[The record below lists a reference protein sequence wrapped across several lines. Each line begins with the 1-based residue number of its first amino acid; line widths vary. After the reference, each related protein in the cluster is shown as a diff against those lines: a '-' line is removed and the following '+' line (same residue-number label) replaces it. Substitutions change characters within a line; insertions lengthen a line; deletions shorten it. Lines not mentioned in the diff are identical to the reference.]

1 MTGKP
6 QFESVTVDILRFV
19 ELLWRPGD
27 VREVRIP
34 KYNKYGHTASGYFDS
49 PESLAESAAKWD
61 GKANLYFTLNP
72 VNPALMARASN
83 RIADKA
89 ETTSADV
96 DVIRRRSLFIDID
109 PDRPSGISST
119 EDERQ
124 AARLVLDE
132 VVSFLDN
139 KDWPQPIVAMSG
151 NGWYLLYAISL
162 PNDPSSLE
170 LVQGVLVSLATRFNN
185 EAVHIDTTVCNAA
198 RLAGLI
204 GSMKVKGDFLT
215 DRPHRRSQLESV
227 PQQLAVISEELLA
240 ELAAEQSQP
249 EANLPKD
256 GSIFNGS
263 TPLLEELLQSRHI
276 EYRTQPL
283 DGNGVTWY
291 HVEKCPF
298 HYDECHPFE
307 CGVGQKLPD
316 GPYAGKCFHAET
328 EPRGWQEWKVALG
341 LTFSKNGQ
349 SLNPKDKN
357 GPFPLTDAGNAE
369 LFAALYGHIL
379 RFDHARNRWLIWEE
393 HRWAPDSDGE
403 VRRLA
408 KKAARVRYRT
418 ALDIEDLD
426 LRGKTAS
433 SAARSESRQRLD
445 ACLALARSE
454 HPIADSGMT
463 WDPDPYLLGVANGVV
478 DLRTGMIRS
487 GHPDDRLTMQ
497 VPVQYDVKA
506 ECPRWQQFL
515 HQVFQRD
522 GELIGFVQRALGYSL
537 TGSVREQVLFLCYG
551 TGSNGKSV
559 FLDMLRNVL
568 GDYGMNIPF
577 TVLEL
582 QQRPSLTNDL
592 ASMAGRRLVTSS
604 ETNES
609 TRLNEARIKAL
620 TGGDPITARFLYSES
635 FTYEPVAKF
644 WLAVNHLPRVR
655 DDSYGFWRRVRVL
668 PFNEQFTGDDA
679 DKGLPFKLLEEL
691 PGILNW
697 GVQGA
702 LNWRLVGLAP
712 PSAVMTATQAY
723 RKDNDEL
730 DGFVADCCVV
740 ADGVRA
746 EPGHLFSEYQRWSKE
761 QGILE
766 RHRLGSRSFGTRIR
780 ERFGDSVSSNGK
792 RYFLGIGSESQP
804 VT

>member
-151 NGWYLLYAISL
+151 NGWYLLYPISL

-433 SAARSESRQRLD
+433 SAVRSESRQRLD

-497 VPVQYDVKA
+497 VPVQYHVKA

-522 GELIGFVQRALGYSL
+522 EELIGFVQRALGYSL

-568 GDYGMNIPF
+568 GDYAMNIPF

-792 RYFLGIGSESQP
+792 RYFLGIGLKANQ
-804 VT
+804 

>member
-151 NGWYLLYAISL
+151 NGWYLLYPISL

-256 GSIFNGS
+256 GSILNGS

-433 SAARSESRQRLD
+433 SAVRSESRQRLD

-497 VPVQYDVKA
+497 VPVQYHVKA

-568 GDYGMNIPF
+568 GDYAMNIPF

-792 RYFLGIGSESQP
+792 RYFLGIGLKANQ
-804 VT
+804 

>member
-1 MTGKP
+1 MTGRP

-151 NGWYLLYAISL
+151 NGWYLLYPISL

-433 SAARSESRQRLD
+433 SAVRSESRQRLD

-463 WDPDPYLLGVANGVV
+463 CDPDPYLLGVANGVV

-497 VPVQYDVKA
+497 VPVQYHVKA

-522 GELIGFVQRALGYSL
+522 EELIGFVQRALGYSL

-568 GDYGMNIPF
+568 GDYAMNIPF
-577 TVLEL
+577 TVLKL

-702 LNWRLVGLAP
+702 LNWLLVGLAP

-792 RYFLGIGSESQP
+792 RYFLGIGLKANQ
-804 VT
+804 

>member
-96 DVIRRRSLFIDID
+96 DVIRRRSLLIDID

-151 NGWYLLYAISL
+151 NGWYLLYPISL

-185 EAVHIDTTVCNAA
+185 EAVHIDTTVCNGA

-298 HYDECHPFE
+298 HNDECHPFE

-433 SAARSESRQRLD
+433 SAVRSESRQRLD

-487 GHPDDRLTMQ
+487 EHPDDRLTMQ

-568 GDYGMNIPF
+568 GDYAMNIPF

-592 ASMAGRRLVTSS
+592 ASMAGRRLVTFS

-792 RYFLGIGSESQP
+792 RYFLGIGLKANQ
-804 VT
+804 

>member
-1 MTGKP
+1 MTGRP

-151 NGWYLLYAISL
+151 NGWYLLYPISL

-433 SAARSESRQRLD
+433 SAVRSESRQRLD

-497 VPVQYDVKA
+497 VPVQYHVKA

-568 GDYGMNIPF
+568 GDYAMNIPF

-792 RYFLGIGSESQP
+792 RYFLGIGLKANQ
-804 VT
+804 

>member
-151 NGWYLLYAISL
+151 NGWYLLYPISL

-369 LFAALYGHIL
+369 LFAVLYGHIL

-433 SAARSESRQRLD
+433 SAVRSESRQRLD

-463 WDPDPYLLGVANGVV
+463 WDPDPYLLGVANGVA

-506 ECPRWQQFL
+506 GCPRWQQFL
-515 HQVFQRD
+515 HQVFQRNE
-522 GELIGFVQRALGYSL
+522 ELIGFVQRALGYSL

-568 GDYGMNIPF
+568 GDYAMNIPF

-679 DKGLPFKLLEEL
+679 DKGLPCKLLEEL

-792 RYFLGIGSESQP
+792 RYFLGIGLKANQ
-804 VT
+804 

>member
-1 MTGKP
+1 MTGRP

-96 DVIRRRSLFIDID
+96 DVIRRRWLFIDID
-109 PDRPSGISST
+109 PDRPSGISGT

-328 EPRGWQEWKVALG
+328 ELRGWQEWKVALG

-433 SAARSESRQRLD
+433 SAVRSESRQRLD

-497 VPVQYDVKA
+497 VPVQYHVKA

-568 GDYGMNIPF
+568 GDYAMNIPF

-792 RYFLGIGSESQP
+792 RYFLGIGLKANQ
-804 VT
+804 

>member
-1 MTGKP
+1 MTGRP
-6 QFESVTVDILRFV
+6 QSESVTVDILRFV

-151 NGWYLLYAISL
+151 NGSYLLYAISL

-198 RLAGLI
+198 RLGGLI

-249 EANLPKD
+249 AANLPKD

-283 DGNGVTWY
+283 DGNGVPWY

-298 HYDECHPFE
+298 HYDECHAFE

-341 LTFSKNGQ
+341 LTFSNSANGQ

-357 GPFPLTDAGNAE
+357 EPFPLTDAGNAE
-369 LFAALYGHIL
+369 LFAALYGHVL

-433 SAARSESRQRLD
+433 SAVRSESRQRLD

-497 VPVQYDVKA
+497 VPVQYHVKA

-515 HQVFQRD
+515 HQVFQCD
-522 GELIGFVQRALGYSL
+522 EELIGFVQRALGYSL

-568 GDYGMNIPF
+568 GDYAMNIPF

-620 TGGDPITARFLYSES
+620 TGGDPVTARFLYSES

-702 LNWRLVGLAP
+702 RNWRLVGLAP

-730 DGFVADCCVV
+730 DGFVADCCAV

-792 RYFLGIGSESQP
+792 RYFLGIGLKANQ
-804 VT
+804 

>member
-151 NGWYLLYAISL
+151 NGWYLLYPISL

-433 SAARSESRQRLD
+433 SAVRSESRQRLD

-522 GELIGFVQRALGYSL
+522 EELIGFVQRALGYSL

-568 GDYGMNIPF
+568 GDYAMNIPF

-792 RYFLGIGSESQP
+792 RYFLGIGLKTNQ
-804 VT
+804 

>member
-1 MTGKP
+1 MA
-6 QFESVTVDILRFV
+6 SSRTVPKAVLR
-19 ELLWRPGD
+19 W
-27 VREVRIP
+27 I
-34 KYNKYGHTASGYFDS
+34 
-49 PESLAESAAKWD
+49 
-61 GKANLYFTLNP
+61 
-72 VNPALMARASN
+72 RA
-83 RIADKA
+83 
-89 ETTSADV
+89 
-96 DVIRRRSLFIDID
+96 
-109 PDRPSGISST
+109 
-119 EDERQ
+119 
-124 AARLVLDE
+124 
-132 VVSFLDN
+132 
-139 KDWPQPIVAMSG
+139 
-151 NGWYLLYAISL
+151 
-162 PNDPSSLE
+162 
-170 LVQGVLVSLATRFNN
+170 
-185 EAVHIDTTVCNAA
+185 
-198 RLAGLI
+198 
-204 GSMKVKGDFLT
+204 
-215 DRPHRRSQLESV
+215 
-227 PQQLAVISEELLA
+227 
-240 ELAAEQSQP
+240 
-249 EANLPKD
+249 
-256 GSIFNGS
+256 
-263 TPLLEELLQSRHI
+263 
-276 EYRTQPL
+276 
-283 DGNGVTWY
+283 
-291 HVEKCPF
+291 
-298 HYDECHPFE
+298 
-307 CGVGQKLPD
+307 
-316 GPYAGKCFHAET
+316 
-328 EPRGWQEWKVALG
+328 
-341 LTFSKNGQ
+341 
-349 SLNPKDKN
+349 KDKN

-433 SAARSESRQRLD
+433 SAVRSESRQRLD

-537 TGSVREQVLFLCYG
+537 TGSVREQVLFLCHG

-559 FLDMLRNVL
+559 FLNMLRNVL
-568 GDYGMNIPF
+568 GDYAMNIPF

-679 DKGLPFKLLEEL
+679 DKRLPFKLLEEL

-792 RYFLGIGSESQP
+792 RYFLGIGLKANQ
-804 VT
+804 

>member
-1 MTGKP
+1 MTGRP

-139 KDWPQPIVAMSG
+139 KDWPQPIVAVSG
-151 NGWYLLYAISL
+151 NGWYLLYPISL

-283 DGNGVTWY
+283 DGNDVTWY

-341 LTFSKNGQ
+341 LTFSNSANGQ

-393 HRWAPDSDGE
+393 HRWVPDSDGE

-433 SAARSESRQRLD
+433 SAVRSESRQRLD

-497 VPVQYDVKA
+497 VPVQYHVKA

-568 GDYGMNIPF
+568 GDYAMNIPF

-792 RYFLGIGSESQP
+792 RYFLGIGLKANQ
-804 VT
+804 

>member
-1 MTGKP
+1 MTGRP

-132 VVSFLDN
+132 VVPFLDN

-151 NGWYLLYAISL
+151 NGWYLLYPISL

-433 SAARSESRQRLD
+433 SAVRSESRQRLD

-568 GDYGMNIPF
+568 GDYAMNIPF

-792 RYFLGIGSESQP
+792 RYFLGIGLKANQ
-804 VT
+804 

>member
-1 MTGKP
+1 MTGRP

-151 NGWYLLYAISL
+151 NGWYLLYPISL

-433 SAARSESRQRLD
+433 SAVRSESRQRLD

-497 VPVQYDVKA
+497 VPVQYHVKA

-568 GDYGMNIPF
+568 GDYAMNIPF

-792 RYFLGIGSESQP
+792 RYFLGIGLNANQ
-804 VT
+804 

>member
-1 MTGKP
+1 MTGRP

-132 VVSFLDN
+132 VVSFLGN

-433 SAARSESRQRLD
+433 SAVRSESRQRLD

-478 DLRTGMIRS
+478 DLRTGMICS

-497 VPVQYDVKA
+497 VPVQYHVKA

-568 GDYGMNIPF
+568 GDYAMNIPF

-740 ADGVRA
+740 ADGIRA

-761 QGILE
+761 QGILK

-792 RYFLGIGSESQP
+792 RYFLGIGLKANQ
-804 VT
+804 

>member
-1 MTGKP
+1 MTGRP

-96 DVIRRRSLFIDID
+96 DVIRRRWLFIDID

-433 SAARSESRQRLD
+433 SAVRSESRQRLD

-497 VPVQYDVKA
+497 VPVQYHVKA

-537 TGSVREQVLFLCYG
+537 TGSVREQVLFLCHG

-568 GDYGMNIPF
+568 GDYAMNIPF

-740 ADGVRA
+740 ADG
-746 EPGHLFSEYQRWSKE
+746 G
-761 QGILE
+761 
-766 RHRLGSRSFGTRIR
+766 
-780 ERFGDSVSSNGK
+780 
-792 RYFLGIGSESQP
+792 
-804 VT
+804 

>member
-1 MTGKP
+1 MTGRP

-151 NGWYLLYAISL
+151 NGWYLLYPISL

-433 SAARSESRQRLD
+433 SAVRSESRQRLD

-497 VPVQYDVKA
+497 VPVQYHVKA

-537 TGSVREQVLFLCYG
+537 TGSVREQVLFLCHG

-559 FLDMLRNVL
+559 FLHMLRNVL
-568 GDYGMNIPF
+568 GDYAMNIPF

>member
-433 SAARSESRQRLD
+433 YAVRSESRQRLD

-497 VPVQYDVKA
+497 VPVQYHVKA

-537 TGSVREQVLFLCYG
+537 TGSVREQVLFLCHG

-568 GDYGMNIPF
+568 GDYAMNIPF

-792 RYFLGIGSESQP
+792 RYFLGIGLKANQ
-804 VT
+804 

>member
-34 KYNKYGHTASGYFDS
+34 EYNKYGHTASGYFDS

-151 NGWYLLYAISL
+151 NGWYLLYPISL

-316 GPYAGKCFHAET
+316 GPYAGRCFHAET

-433 SAARSESRQRLD
+433 SAVRSESRQRLD

-497 VPVQYDVKA
+497 VPVQYHVKA

-568 GDYGMNIPF
+568 GDYAMNIPF

-792 RYFLGIGSESQP
+792 RYFLGIGLKANQ
-804 VT
+804 

>member
-1 MTGKP
+1 MTGRP

-96 DVIRRRSLFIDID
+96 DVIRRRWLFIDID
-109 PDRPSGISST
+109 PDRPSGISGT

-151 NGWYLLYAISL
+151 NGWYLLYPISL

-328 EPRGWQEWKVALG
+328 ELRGWQEWKVALG

-433 SAARSESRQRLD
+433 SAVRSESRQRLD

-497 VPVQYDVKA
+497 VPVQYHVKA

-568 GDYGMNIPF
+568 GDYAMNIPF

-792 RYFLGIGSESQP
+792 RYFLGIGLKANQ
-804 VT
+804 

>member
-61 GKANLYFTLNP
+61 GKANLYFRLNP

-132 VVSFLDN
+132 VVNPSFLDN

-204 GSMKVKGDFLT
+204 GRMKVKGDFLT

-263 TPLLEELLQSRHI
+263 TPLLEELLQPRHI

-298 HYDECHPFE
+298 HNDECHPFE

-341 LTFSKNGQ
+341 LTFSKNG
-349 SLNPKDKN
+349 
-357 GPFPLTDAGNAE
+357 
-369 LFAALYGHIL
+369 
-379 RFDHARNRWLIWEE
+379 
-393 HRWAPDSDGE
+393 E
-403 VRRLA
+403 V
-408 KKAARVRYRT
+408 
-418 ALDIEDLD
+418 EPCN
-426 LRGKTAS
+426 KT
-433 SAARSESRQRLD
+433 
-445 ACLALARSE
+445 
-454 HPIADSGMT
+454 
-463 WDPDPYLLGVANGVV
+463 
-478 DLRTGMIRS
+478 
-487 GHPDDRLTMQ
+487 
-497 VPVQYDVKA
+497 
-506 ECPRWQQFL
+506 
-515 HQVFQRD
+515 
-522 GELIGFVQRALGYSL
+522 
-537 TGSVREQVLFLCYG
+537 
-551 TGSNGKSV
+551 KS
-559 FLDMLRNVL
+559 
-568 GDYGMNIPF
+568 
-577 TVLEL
+577 
-582 QQRPSLTNDL
+582 
-592 ASMAGRRLVTSS
+592 
-604 ETNES
+604 
-609 TRLNEARIKAL
+609 
-620 TGGDPITARFLYSES
+620 
-635 FTYEPVAKF
+635 
-644 WLAVNHLPRVR
+644 
-655 DDSYGFWRRVRVL
+655 
-668 PFNEQFTGDDA
+668 
-679 DKGLPFKLLEEL
+679 
-691 PGILNW
+691 
-697 GVQGA
+697 
-702 LNWRLVGLAP
+702 
-712 PSAVMTATQAY
+712 
-723 RKDNDEL
+723 
-730 DGFVADCCVV
+730 
-740 ADGVRA
+740 
-746 EPGHLFSEYQRWSKE
+746 
-761 QGILE
+761 
-766 RHRLGSRSFGTRIR
+766 
-780 ERFGDSVSSNGK
+780 
-792 RYFLGIGSESQP
+792 
-804 VT
+804 

>member
-1 MTGKP
+1 MTGRP

-27 VREVRIP
+27 DREVRIP

-72 VNPALMARASN
+72 VNPALMARVSN

-96 DVIRRRSLFIDID
+96 DVIRRRWLFIDID

-170 LVQGVLVSLATRFNN
+170 LVQGVLESLATRFNN

-204 GSMKVKGDFLT
+204 GRMKVKGDFLT

-227 PQQLAVISEELLA
+227 PQQLAVISEELMA

-263 TPLLEELLQSRHI
+263 TPLLEELLQPRHI

-316 GPYAGKCFHAET
+316 GPYAGKCFHGET
-328 EPRGWQEWKVALG
+328 EPRGWQEWKVVLG
-341 LTFSKNGQ
+341 LTFSKNG
-349 SLNPKDKN
+349 
-357 GPFPLTDAGNAE
+357 
-369 LFAALYGHIL
+369 
-379 RFDHARNRWLIWEE
+379 
-393 HRWAPDSDGE
+393 E
-403 VRRLA
+403 V
-408 KKAARVRYRT
+408 
-418 ALDIEDLD
+418 EP
-426 LRGKTAS
+426 
-433 SAARSESRQRLD
+433 
-445 ACLALARSE
+445 C
-454 HPIADSGMT
+454 
-463 WDPDPYLLGVANGVV
+463 N
-478 DLRTGMIRS
+478 
-487 GHPDDRLTMQ
+487 
-497 VPVQYDVKA
+497 
-506 ECPRWQQFL
+506 
-515 HQVFQRD
+515 
-522 GELIGFVQRALGYSL
+522 
-537 TGSVREQVLFLCYG
+537 
-551 TGSNGKSV
+551 KSK
-559 FLDMLRNVL
+559 
-568 GDYGMNIPF
+568 
-577 TVLEL
+577 
-582 QQRPSLTNDL
+582 S
-592 ASMAGRRLVTSS
+592 
-604 ETNES
+604 
-609 TRLNEARIKAL
+609 
-620 TGGDPITARFLYSES
+620 
-635 FTYEPVAKF
+635 
-644 WLAVNHLPRVR
+644 
-655 DDSYGFWRRVRVL
+655 
-668 PFNEQFTGDDA
+668 
-679 DKGLPFKLLEEL
+679 
-691 PGILNW
+691 
-697 GVQGA
+697 
-702 LNWRLVGLAP
+702 
-712 PSAVMTATQAY
+712 
-723 RKDNDEL
+723 
-730 DGFVADCCVV
+730 
-740 ADGVRA
+740 
-746 EPGHLFSEYQRWSKE
+746 
-761 QGILE
+761 
-766 RHRLGSRSFGTRIR
+766 
-780 ERFGDSVSSNGK
+780 
-792 RYFLGIGSESQP
+792 
-804 VT
+804 

>member
-151 NGWYLLYAISL
+151 NGWYLLYPISL

-433 SAARSESRQRLD
+433 SAVRSESRQRLD

-497 VPVQYDVKA
+497 VPVQYHVKA

-522 GELIGFVQRALGYSL
+522 EELIGFVQRALGYSL
-537 TGSVREQVLFLCYG
+537 TGSVREQVLFLCHG

-568 GDYGMNIPF
+568 GDYAMNIPF

-792 RYFLGIGSESQP
+792 RYFLGIGLKANQ
-804 VT
+804 

>member
-1 MTGKP
+1 MTGRP

-96 DVIRRRSLFIDID
+96 DVIRRRWLFIDID

-119 EDERQ
+119 EEERQ

-151 NGWYLLYAISL
+151 NGWYLLYPISL

-433 SAARSESRQRLD
+433 SAVRSESRQRLD

-497 VPVQYDVKA
+497 VPVQYHVKA

-537 TGSVREQVLFLCYG
+537 TGSVREQVLFLCHG

-559 FLDMLRNVL
+559 FLNMLRNVL
-568 GDYGMNIPF
+568 GDYAMNIPF

-792 RYFLGIGSESQP
+792 RYFLGIGLKANQ
-804 VT
+804 

>member
-96 DVIRRRSLFIDID
+96 DVIRRRSLLIDID

-151 NGWYLLYAISL
+151 NGWYLLYPISL

-185 EAVHIDTTVCNAA
+185 EAVHIDTTVCNGA

-433 SAARSESRQRLD
+433 SAVRSESRQRLD

-568 GDYGMNIPF
+568 GDYAMNIPF

-792 RYFLGIGSESQP
+792 RYFLGIGLKANQ
-804 VT
+804 

>member
-1 MTGKP
+1 MTGRP

-34 KYNKYGHTASGYFDS
+34 KYNKYGHTASGNFDS

-96 DVIRRRSLFIDID
+96 DVIRRRWLFIDID
-109 PDRPSGISST
+109 PDRPSGISGT

-151 NGWYLLYAISL
+151 NGWYLLYPISL

-328 EPRGWQEWKVALG
+328 ELRGWQEWKVALG

-433 SAARSESRQRLD
+433 SAVRSESRQRLD

-497 VPVQYDVKA
+497 VPVQYHVKA

-568 GDYGMNIPF
+568 GDYAMNIPF

-792 RYFLGIGSESQP
+792 RYFLGIGLKANQ
-804 VT
+804 

>member
-1 MTGKP
+1 MTGRP

-433 SAARSESRQRLD
+433 SAVRSESRQRLD

-497 VPVQYDVKA
+497 VPVQYHVKA

-568 GDYGMNIPF
+568 GDYAMNIPF

-792 RYFLGIGSESQP
+792 RYFLGIGLKANQ
-804 VT
+804 

>member
-1 MTGKP
+1 MTGRP

-109 PDRPSGISST
+109 PVRPSGISST

-433 SAARSESRQRLD
+433 SAVRSESRQRLD

-497 VPVQYDVKA
+497 VPVQYHVKA

-568 GDYGMNIPF
+568 GDYAMNIPF

-792 RYFLGIGSESQP
+792 RYFLGIGLKANQ
-804 VT
+804 

>member
-1 MTGKP
+1 MTGRP

-151 NGWYLLYAISL
+151 NGWYLLYPISL

-433 SAARSESRQRLD
+433 SAVRSESRQRLD

-463 WDPDPYLLGVANGVV
+463 WDPDSYLLGVANGVV

-497 VPVQYDVKA
+497 VPVQYHVKA

-537 TGSVREQVLFLCYG
+537 TGSVREQVLFLCHG

-568 GDYGMNIPF
+568 GDYAMNIPF

>member
-1 MTGKP
+1 MTGRP

-96 DVIRRRSLFIDID
+96 DVIRRRWLFIDID

-151 NGWYLLYAISL
+151 NGWYLLYPISL

-433 SAARSESRQRLD
+433 SAVRSESRQRLD

-497 VPVQYDVKA
+497 VPVQYHVKA

-537 TGSVREQVLFLCYG
+537 TGSVREQVLFLCHG

-568 GDYGMNIPF
+568 GDYAMNIPF

-792 RYFLGIGSESQP
+792 RYFLGIGLKANQ
-804 VT
+804 

>member
-151 NGWYLLYAISL
+151 NGWYLLYPISL

-433 SAARSESRQRLD
+433 SAVRSESRQRLD

-497 VPVQYDVKA
+497 VPVQYHVKA

-568 GDYGMNIPF
+568 GDYAMNIPF

-792 RYFLGIGSESQP
+792 RYFLGIGLKANQ
-804 VT
+804 